1 MYHSINVRIM
11 KKIFLC
17 LLLLATGSVYA
28 QTMSSEEQ
36 AAAIERLTREVE
48 QLKAES
54 QTHTKWDKVVAA
66 MPKISGY
73 VMGRYTYNGDES
85 TFRLRRV
92 RLSVAGDIG
101 KKIDYKFQAE
111 LSSFKL
117 LDAYFN
123 YKPFEQFKVKVG
135 QFKVPFSI
143 ENTEYSP
150 TKIILIDHPMGMQR
164 LMGFDEKIGE
174 TTLKNTGRELGINLH
189 GSVLNKALSYDLAV
203 FNGAGLNTTD
213 NNKSK
218 DVVGRLIYS
227 PIQGLRVSGSYYWGE
242 FGEEFYA
249 RERWTVGAAYDKGAL
264 IARAEYI
271 AGTTGFEDA
280 EIDSEGWYALA
291 GWRFCDGKWSVAA
304 RYDTFSENTE
314 VSALDQTNYTV
325 GVAWKPIKNFRMQ
338 LNYQHEDR
346 GSKGHRNC
354 VMVQATASF

>member
-1 MYHSINVRIM
+1 M
-11 KKIFLC
+11 KKFFLFLF
-17 LLLLATGSVYA
+17 LLGTFGASA

-36 AAAIERLTREVE
+36 AAAIQQLTEEVNA
-48 QLKAES
+48 LKAKES
-54 QTHTKWDKVVAA
+54 AWDKVIKAL
-66 MPKISGY
+66 PKISGY
-73 VMGRYTYNGDES
+73 VMARYTYNGDES

-92 RLSVAGDIG
+92 RLTFSGDIAP
-101 KKIDYKFQAE
+101 KLDYKLQAE

-164 LMGFDEKIGE
+164 LMGFDEKIGDA
-174 TTLKNTGRELGINLH
+174 TQKNTGRELGINFH
-189 GSVLNKALSYDLAV
+189 GSVLNKALSYDLGV

-218 DVVGRLIYS
+218 DVVGRLIFA
-227 PIQGLRVSGSYYWGE
+227 PVKGLRISGSYYWGE
-242 FGEEFYA
+242 YSKEFYA
-249 RERWTVGAAYDKGAL
+249 RERWTVGAVYDNGPL
-264 IARAEYI
+264 IVRSEYI

-280 EIDSEGWYALA
+280 EIDSDGWYALA

-314 VSALDQTNYTV
+314 VEDLDQTNYTA
-325 GVAWKPIKNFRMQ
+325 GVAWKPLKHFRLQ

-346 GSKGHRNC
+346 GAKGHRNC